1 MSTPLHPPISEV
13 SIISRPDIEGEYLI
27 NMAGVVRL
35 AKEADTPQGRRLYR
49 LYCAEYRA
57 LEGSP
62 LSHEKREETAMLAAM
77 KRFGMNLVSLPGD
90 DAG

>member
-1 MSTPLHPPISEV
+1 MSTPLHPPISPV
-13 SIISRPDIEGEYLI
+13 SIIHRPDIEGEYLI

-62 LSHEKREETAMLAAM
+62 LTHEKREEQAMLSAM
-77 KRFGMNLVSLPGD
+77 KRFGMNLVGLPGD